1 MKLVKQRDSYSG
13 NILNTLSKKKKKKM
27 FEVLSEVLGNIKENI
42 TFKTIPCALQQYG
55 VKKLSA
61 QMLLCGDPCQL
72 WHLGHDV

>member
-1 MKLVKQRDSYSG
+1 
-13 NILNTLSKKKKKKM
+13 M

-61 QMLLCGDPCQL
+61 QMPLCGDPCQL